1 MNSSILSLLIFLP
14 VMGVMGMLIVALL
27 GKQGLIKT
35 ENKDVY
41 KYIALAVTGVQM
53 LLAFFLYANF
63 DPTLS
68 VTQSPFC
75 LLYTSPRPRDS

>member
-27 GKQGLIKT
+27 GKQGLMKT

-41 KYIALAVTGVQM
+41 KS
-53 LLAFFLYANF
+53 
-63 DPTLS
+63 DK
-68 VTQSPFC
+68 
-75 LLYTSPRPRDS
+75 